1 MKGEIGDRRDRDEIF
16 AYKRFG
22 RVTESRDAAWRTLV
36 TCQWMNDMQVGRA
49 KQHHVTQLL
58 RCSSIQMQAD
68 FQRRGRGHRIC
79 W

>member
-36 TCQWMNDMQVGRA
+36 TCQ
-49 KQHHVTQLL
+49 
-58 RCSSIQMQAD
+58 
-68 FQRRGRGHRIC
+68 
-79 W
+79 